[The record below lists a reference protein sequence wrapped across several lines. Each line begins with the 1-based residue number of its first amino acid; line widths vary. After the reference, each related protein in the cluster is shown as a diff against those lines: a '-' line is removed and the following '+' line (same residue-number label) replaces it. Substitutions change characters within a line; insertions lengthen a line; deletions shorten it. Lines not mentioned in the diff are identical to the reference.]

1 MHFCE
6 YVCHELEYF
15 DCRWTLSWCTT
26 RVSSLI
32 KIGRNDRDQNSN
44 KVVINTLVIMAF
56 DRYCTVVRSKTAN
69 FLKRCKQ
76 KPSFILL
83 VSVKQDYMRSTQVIW
98 VQLRSIQVIILLWCA
113 GILTSIPIIV
123 RTKVSSVGNDSRN
136 DYCGINWEGSRC
148 SRALPSGENTSADV
162 EIIKNGVLEEDVG
175 CWSLGKCSF
184 TQEEQ
189 MYRINLLIW
198 TFCLPMIAIVIC
210 YWNVYRLVL
219 TQPFHFWALCW

>member
-1 MHFCE
+1 
-6 YVCHELEYF
+6 
-15 DCRWTLSWCTT
+15 
-26 RVSSLI
+26 
-32 KIGRNDRDQNSN
+32 
-44 KVVINTLVIMAF
+44 MAF

-76 KPSFILL
+76 KPAFILL
-83 VSVKQDYMRSTQVIW
+83 VCLTRSFGINWGHFKVI
-98 VQLRSIQVIILLWCA
+98 LSLWCA

-148 SRALPSGENTSADV
+148 SRALPSDQNTSTDSLDTENT
-162 EIIKNGVLEEDVG
+162 IGIGNRVLEDDTG
-175 CWSLGKCSF
+175 CWALGKCFF
-184 TQEEQ
+184 TEEEQ

-210 YWNVYRLVL
+210 YWKVYRLA
-219 TQPFHFWALCW
+219 W